1 MHSDVRGAAVKT
13 AEQHAAL
20 MRCNSASVVPIAG

>member
-1 MHSDVRGAAVKT
+1 MHPEMRGAAVRT

-20 MRCNSASVVPIAG
+20 MRSNSASVVPIAG